1 MTALSDH
8 IRKSLREP
16 EFWAYS
22 GWLDIVTK
30 YRRSKLGLAWLVIP
44 PLIYVGGV
52 GYYFARL
59 QGMSPLHF
67 IPHLGIGYLLFRLL
81 MTVIMDSANVLP
93 ANASFILDG
102 HSRLTDFVFRV
113 IAKGLFYFFTAL
125 PVLVVSLA
133 FSPDIQLAGVITF
146 VPSLLLLVINALWM
160 GILISLLGARFPD
173 MHELMASLFIFGFI
187 LTPIL
192 WTASAAPIGT
202 IHGTFMRLNPL
213 YHLIEVVRAPLLGEP
228 LEMATLIYVSIL
240 TLGGW
245 LTTSYFYSRYARFVP
260 LWV

>member
-1 MTALSDH
+1 MSLVNH
-8 IRKSLREP
+8 INKSLREP

-30 YRRSKLGLAWLVIP
+30 YRRSKLGLVWLVIP
-44 PLIYVGGV
+44 PLIYIGGV

-81 MTVIMDSANVLP
+81 MTIIMDSANVLP

-113 IAKGLFYFFTAL
+113 VAKGLFYFATAL
-125 PVLVVSLA
+125 PVLLVALA
-133 FSPDIQLAGVITF
+133 LSPDIQLFGIATF
-146 VPSLLLLVINALWM
+146 LPALILLTVNALWM

-192 WTASAAPIGT
+192 WTASAAPVGT
-202 IHGTFMRLNPL
+202 IHGTFMRINPL
-213 YHLIEVVRAPLLGEP
+213 YHLIEIVRAPLLGEP
-228 LEMATLIYVSIL
+228 LEASTLAYVAIL

-245 LTTSYFYSRYARFVP
+245 LATAFLYRRYARFVP